1 MKIEITVETN
11 LKNAFIDFI
20 EMKNKDKILTLDWDE
35 SGISW
40 TDQGFMALYRGVAFN
55 EINAEGRANELE
67 DAEIT
72 AIQVYSDDPSD
83 CTKFQ
88 ICNLRVIDTGSQ
100 GASYLEMALQPLD
113 CMPFLIRESI

>member
-20 EMKNKDKILTLDWDE
+20 EMKKKDKILTLDWDV
-35 SGISW
+35 SGIRW
-40 TDQGFMALYRGVAFN
+40 TDQGFTALYRGVAFN

-88 ICNLRVIDTGSQ
+88 ICNLIVIDTGSQ
-100 GASYLEMALQPLD
+100 GASYLEMVLQPLD
-113 CMPFLIRESI
+113 CMPFLIRECI